1 MDLRAT
7 HVDRRVRPLVLVRL
21 QKRAVLRKDYIAHL
35 PWWRRP
41 IAGCLFSIPLVG
53 LGLLGVILGQRLIPD
68 FYFPGAPMIVAVL
81 LVALIWGVAPALFA
95 VLLSALALDY
105 FYIPPG
111 GQFSLNSWPGVLQI
125 LPFVIAGFIIALI
138 SGQRES
144 ARLRALFAE
153 QEAQAQAEELI
164 KANQQLEQANQLKDH
179 FLSMASHELKTP
191 ITTIRGQAQVTLRR
205 LAKQSELSLEQ
216 ATIRTA
222 LEKIDEQTYRLNALV
237 DDLLDLSIIQ
247 AGKIELR
254 QGDCDLADMCR
265 GVIEDQRLLT
275 GRIIELEVPSTP
287 VKLQADCERLS
298 QVVVNLVGNAI
309 KYSPQDRPVQVRV
322 SQDGTVALIQVSDAG
337 VGIPKDQQGRIF
349 EAFYRASN
357 ARKSSSDGFGLGLA
371 ICKDIVE
378 RHGGRI
384 WCESS
389 TGKGSTFFV
398 ELPLR

>member
-1 MDLRAT
+1 
-7 HVDRRVRPLVLVRL
+7 
-21 QKRAVLRKDYIAHL
+21 
-35 PWWRRP
+35 
-41 IAGCLFSIPLVG
+41 
-53 LGLLGVILGQRLIPD
+53 
-68 FYFPGAPMIVAVL
+68 MIVAVL